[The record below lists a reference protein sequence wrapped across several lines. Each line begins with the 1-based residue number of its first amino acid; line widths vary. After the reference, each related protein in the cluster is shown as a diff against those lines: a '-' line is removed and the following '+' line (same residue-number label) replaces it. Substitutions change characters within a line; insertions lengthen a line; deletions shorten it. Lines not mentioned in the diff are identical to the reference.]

1 MSEEELPFSE
11 EPEYPDMDMNGT
23 LPYKKTDS
31 LRKKKK
37 MKKLSQVQW
46 NLYFTCL

>member
-1 MSEEELPFSE
+1 MSEDELPCSD

-31 LRKKKK
+31 LRKKKRLK
-37 MKKLSQVQW
+37 NIIRYKLS
-46 NLYFTCL
+46 